1 MKKILYLFVLSYIAF
16 ACSDNKAAQN
26 SAKDR
31 NEPPA
36 KGEVIPV
43 KLAVAQVREISEP
56 INAAGLVASENEARL
71 SFKTGGIIRKI
82 YVEEGQSVQVGQ
94 LLASLDLTE
103 INAQATQASEGLAKA
118 ERDLQRITRLY
129 ADSVATLE
137 QLQNVTTAYNI
148 ARQNVEIAKF
158 NQSYSEIRATSSGKI
173 IRKLMNEGELVG
185 PGTPVLFLQA
195 AGSQSYVIRV
205 GVADKDRVRLQVG
218 DPAVVRFDAYPGQ
231 EWSGKVSNLAQ
242 AADPSNS
249 LYQVEIKLTAGNIP
263 ALVTGLFATVTIT
276 PTINQS
282 LVAIPI
288 DAIIEGRGNE
298 AFVFVPKNG
307 KAQKLPVKVAFIR
320 NAEAFIA
327 SGLQGNE
334 KIITS
339 GSAYLTENANIS
351 INP

>member
-1 MKKILYLFVLSYIAF
+1 MKKILCLLAIASVAF
-16 ACSDNKAAQN
+16 ACSDNKAAQKT
-26 SAKDR
+26 AKDR

-36 KGEVIPV
+36 KGETIPV
-43 KLAVAQVREISEP
+43 RLAVAQVREIAEP
-56 INAAGLVASENEARL
+56 VSAAGLVASENEARL
-71 SFKTGGIIRKI
+71 SFKTGGLIRKI
-82 YVEEGQSVQVGQ
+82 YVEEGQSVQAGQ

-137 QLQNVTTAYNI
+137 QLQNATTAYNI

-158 NQSYSEIRATSSGKI
+158 NQSYSEIRATAAGKI

-195 AGSQSYVIRV
+195 AGSQSYVIRI

-218 DPAVVRFDAYPGQ
+218 DPAIVRFDAYAGQ
-231 EWSGKVSNLAQ
+231 EWIGKVSNLAQ

-249 LYQVEIKLTAGNIP
+249 LYQVEVKLTGSNTP
-263 ALVTGLFATVTIT
+263 ALVTGFFAAVTIT

-282 LVAIPI
+282 LVAVPI
-288 DAIIEGRGNE
+288 DAIIEGRGSE
-298 AFVFVPKNG
+298 AFVFVPKAG
-307 KAQKLPVKVAFIR
+307 KAQKLPVRVAFVR
-320 NAEAFIA
+320 NSEAFIA

-334 KIITS
+334 KIITA
-339 GSAYLTENANIS
+339 GSAYLTDNVNIS
-351 INP
+351 IVQ